1 MKNTVELIYNG
12 IKQNLSVLSILI
24 VVTIY
29 LFVAKN
35 EYCNSEKKINFMDKW
50 IKSYVWKTLTLPIN
64 SITEITEAESLIKK
78 LNKYKHFENESYEIS
93 NNCITFK
100 NPEKFHF
107 K

>member
-35 EYCNSEKKINFMDKW
+35 EYCNSEKKLM
-50 IKSYVWKTLTLPIN
+50 
-64 SITEITEAESLIKK
+64 
-78 LNKYKHFENESYEIS
+78 
-93 NNCITFK
+93 
-100 NPEKFHF
+100 
-107 K
+107 